1 MAELGD
7 VVAKTE
13 GMRPDLDMIKIT
25 SKEGH
30 EFFVNRK
37 VATVSGTIKVSQP
50 VDFASPPLSP
60 CRITNAPVLRQAML
74 SGPFAESRGEIKFPE
89 IEGHVLEKV
98 IQYMYYK
105 VKYTDSFVPIPD
117 FKIEADVALELLMA
131 ANFLNV

>member
-1 MAELGD
+1 
-7 VVAKTE
+7 
-13 GMRPDLDMIKIT
+13 MIKIT

-37 VATVSGTIKVSQP
+37 VATVSGTIK
-50 VDFASPPLSP
+50 
-60 CRITNAPVLRQAML
+60 AML
-74 SGPFAESRGEIKFPE
+74 QGPFAESRGEIKFPE

-117 FKIEADVALELLMA
+117 FKIEPEIALELLMA